1 MKVAGKEI
9 RLAYLNMLVNKLWIK
24 GLLTDE
30 EKKKIIKLNEEK
42 IN

>member
-1 MKVAGKEI
+1 MASKEI

-24 GLLTDE
+24 GLITDE

-42 IN
+42 LN

>member
-1 MKVAGKEI
+1 MASKEI
-9 RLAYLNMLVNKLWIK
+9 RFAYLNMLVNKLWIK

-42 IN
+42 LN

>member
-1 MKVAGKEI
+1 MKVASKEI
-9 RLAYLNMLVNKLWIK
+9 SLAYLNMLVNKLWIK

-42 IN
+42 LN